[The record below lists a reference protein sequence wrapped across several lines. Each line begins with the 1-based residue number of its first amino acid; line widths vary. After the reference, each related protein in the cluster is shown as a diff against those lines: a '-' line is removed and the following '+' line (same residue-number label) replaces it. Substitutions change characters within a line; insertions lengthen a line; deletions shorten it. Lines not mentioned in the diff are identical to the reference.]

1 MPETFKKDLAL
12 VQPEYRSL
20 HKYLDQRYA
29 HRVTL
34 TFTEMESVLGG
45 PLPELARCSD
55 DWWLCEGEAPNP
67 QGETWKQAQRM
78 AVPNLRAG
86 TVTFERLL
94 S

>member
-1 MPETFKKDLAL
+1 MSVTFKKNPAL
-12 VQPEYRSL
+12 VQPEYRPL

-34 TFTEMESVLGG
+34 TFSEMESVLGA
-45 PLPELARCSD
+45 PLPELARRSD

-67 QGETWKQAQRM
+67 QSETWKQAERM
-78 AVPNLRAG
+78 AVPNLKAG

-94 S
+94 N

>member
-1 MPETFKKDLAL
+1 MSATFKKNPAL
-12 VQPEYRSL
+12 VQPEYRPL

-34 TFTEMESVLGG
+34 TFSEMESVLGG
-45 PLPELARCSD
+45 PLPESAKNSN
-55 DWWLCEGEAPNP
+55 DWWLGEGEATNP
-67 QGETWKQAQRM
+67 QVETWKQAQRM